1 MWWVNKFGSISGP
14 YSDEQIQKGI
24 RQNLFTK
31 LHKISADKQSWRR
44 LDQTEFWNPIS
55 RAPDQLDI
63 PVEFAGK
70 IGAVARGQEEIAPPA
85 PPISVEEP
93 ISQSKQKRF
102 DLLEF
107 VMDHKTGVG
116 IAGVGLCAGLFIVVG
131 ILVFGGRKAGSA
143 EVTKIRSEN
152 IVTNSPAVLV
162 ETQKPK
168 KASEISVNDFE
179 TVKRRVVL
187 VHTKEGASG
196 TGFLV
201 KMNDKKYVLTNDH
214 VIRSKSAP
222 DMVLVDGTKI
232 ELGKLSIARDRD
244 LARFEVSYD
253 GDYFELSDKLPNNND
268 EIWVYGNSMG
278 DDVITSLR
286 GFVTGVGSRVIKVN
300 AEIVGGNSGSP
311 ILGMDGKVVAVAA
324 YLLNGD
330 NGNDWR
336 TKDTSFDNVRRF
348 GIRVANVDWVNVD
361 SRKYENECAKL
372 ELVGVFWD
380 YLWPYLVCQDVSEE
394 KYNTLKLEQ
403 KDVDRKNFG
412 SDDVGF
418 HEMLM
423 DLSKS
428 YAGQGGSWRKWQNL
442 LRDRDALI
450 KRLNEAIAAG
460 DLTRE
465 NGEKAL
471 VEFDNKKKI
480 EATWENVKAKHREF
494 NAKRKEALIMAKEFL
509 TGIDWQ
515 DPLMKH
521 GYSADDKRRS
531 VDWYLEGIQ
540 YFLDQNAQQLK
551 DLNKALKK
559 LEKGDDDA
567 EE

>member
-44 LDQTEFWNPIS
+44 LDQTEFWNPIP
-55 RAPDQLDI
+55 RGPQPI
-63 PVEFAGK
+63 PLPPEFSGP
-70 IGAVARGQEEIAPPA
+70 IGPVDRGQGKDPPPV
-85 PPISVEEP
+85 PPISVEGHITP
-93 ISQSKQKRF
+93 SKQRRF
-102 DLLEF
+102 GLLEF
-107 VMDHKTGVG
+107 VTNHKTGVG
-116 IAGVGLCAGLFIVVG
+116 IAGAGLCASLFIAAGVLG
-131 ILVFGGRKAGSA
+131 FGSTQD
-143 EVTKIRSEN
+143 TKTPGGN
-152 IVTNSPAVLV
+152 AVTNNPTVVV
-162 ETQKPK
+162 EPPEPK
-168 KASEISVNDFE
+168 KNPKDQVPDFE

-187 VHTKEGASG
+187 VHTKEGVSG

-412 SDDVGF
+412 SDDAGF

-450 KRLNEAIAAG
+450 KRLDEAIAAG
-460 DLTRE
+460 ELTRE

-480 EATWENVKAKHREF
+480 EATWENVKAKLREF

-521 GYSADDKRRS
+521 GYSDDNKRRS

-559 LEKGDDDA
+559 LEKGDDDD

>member
-44 LDQTEFWNPIS
+44 LDQTEFWNPVS
-55 RAPDQLDI
+55 SVPDQLDI

-70 IGAVARGQEEIAPPA
+70 IGSVARGQEEAPPPA
-85 PPISVEEP
+85 PSISVEEHITP
-93 ISQSKQKRF
+93 SNQKRF

-107 VMDHKTGVG
+107 VIDHKTGVG
-116 IAGVGLCAGLFIVVG
+116 IAGVGLCACLLIVIG

-143 EVTKIRSEN
+143 EVAKILSEN

-168 KASEISVNDFE
+168 KTSEISVNDFE

-253 GDYFELSDKLPNNND
+253 GDYFELSDKLPNNDD

-412 SDDVGF
+412 SDDAGF

-471 VEFDNKKKI
+471 EEFDNKKKI

-559 LEKGDDDA
+559 LEKGDDDD

>member
-44 LDQTEFWNPIS
+44 LDQTEFWNPVS
-55 RAPDQLDI
+55 SAPDQLDI

-70 IGAVARGQEEIAPPA
+70 IGSVARGQEEVTPPA
-85 PPISVEEP
+85 SPISVEEP

-107 VMDHKTGVG
+107 VMEHKMSIGIVGVSF
-116 IAGVGLCAGLFIVVG
+116 CACFLIVVG
-131 ILVFGGRKAGSA
+131 VLVFSGNNA
-143 EVTKIRSEN
+143 EVAKSQSE
-152 IVTNSPAVLV
+152 IAVTNIPAAGA
-162 ETQKPK
+162 EAPMSKNKPQ
-168 KASEISVNDFE
+168 ILVNDFE
-179 TVKRRVVL
+179 AVKRRVVL

-253 GDYFELSDKLPNNND
+253 GDYFELSGKLPNNND

-300 AEIVGGNSGSP
+300 AEIVRGNSGSP
-311 ILGMDGKVVAVAA
+311 ILGEDGRVVAVAA

-330 NGNDWR
+330 NGNDWS

-361 SRKYENECAKL
+361 SRRYENECAKL
-372 ELVGVFWD
+372 ELIGVFWD

-412 SDDVGF
+412 SDDAGF

-423 DLSKS
+423 DLSRS

-442 LRDRDALI
+442 LRDREALI
-450 KRLNEAIAAG
+450 KHLNEAITSG

-509 TGIDWQ
+509 TSIDWQ
-515 DPLMKH
+515 NPLMKH
-521 GYSADDKRRS
+521 GYSDDDKRRS

-559 LEKGDDDA
+559 LEKGEDDD

>member
-14 YSDEQIQKGI
+14 YSDEQIQRGI

-44 LDQTEFWNPIS
+44 LDQTEFWNPVS
-55 RAPDQLDI
+55 SVPDQLDI

-70 IGAVARGQEEIAPPA
+70 IGSVARGQEEVLPPA
-85 PPISVEEP
+85 PAISVEEP
-93 ISQSKQKRF
+93 ITTSKQKRF
-102 DLLEF
+102 DLFEF
-107 VMDHKTGVG
+107 VMDYKTGVG
-116 IAGVGLCAGLFIVVG
+116 IAGVGLCVCLLIVIG

-143 EVTKIRSEN
+143 EVAKIRREN

-162 ETQKPK
+162 ETQKQK

-372 ELVGVFWD
+372 ELAGVFWD

-412 SDDVGF
+412 SDDAGF

-442 LRDRDALI
+442 LQDRDAFI

-471 VEFDNKKKI
+471 VEFDNKK
-480 EATWENVKAKHREF
+480 
-494 NAKRKEALIMAKEFL
+494 
-509 TGIDWQ
+509 
-515 DPLMKH
+515 
-521 GYSADDKRRS
+521 
-531 VDWYLEGIQ
+531 
-540 YFLDQNAQQLK
+540 
-551 DLNKALKK
+551 
-559 LEKGDDDA
+559 
-567 EE
+567 

>member
-44 LDQTEFWNPIS
+44 LDQTEFWNPVS
-55 RAPDQLDI
+55 SVPDQLDI

-70 IGAVARGQEEIAPPA
+70 IGSVARGQEEAPPPA
-85 PPISVEEP
+85 PSISVEEHITP
-93 ISQSKQKRF
+93 SKQKRF

-107 VMDHKTGVG
+107 VIDHKTGVG
-116 IAGVGLCAGLFIVVG
+116 IAGVGLCACLLIVIG

-143 EVTKIRSEN
+143 EVAKILSEN

-168 KASEISVNDFE
+168 KTSEISVNDFE

-330 NGNDWR
+330 IGTDWR

-412 SDDVGF
+412 SDDAGF

-471 VEFDNKKKI
+471 EEFDNKKKI

-559 LEKGDDDA
+559 LEKGDDDD

>member
-44 LDQTEFWNPIS
+44 LDQTEFWNPVS
-55 RAPDQLDI
+55 SVPDQLDI

-70 IGAVARGQEEIAPPA
+70 IGSVARGQEEAPPPA
-85 PPISVEEP
+85 PSISVEEHITP
-93 ISQSKQKRF
+93 SKQKRF

-107 VMDHKTGVG
+107 VIDHKTGVG
-116 IAGVGLCAGLFIVVG
+116 IAGVGLCACLLIVIG

-143 EVTKIRSEN
+143 EVAKNLSEN

-168 KASEISVNDFE
+168 KTSEISVNDFE

-412 SDDVGF
+412 SDDAGF

-471 VEFDNKKKI
+471 EEFDNKKKI
-480 EATWENVKAKHREF
+480 EDTWENVKAKHREF

-559 LEKGDDDA
+559 LEKGDDDD

>member
-1 MWWVNKFGSISGP
+1 MWWVSKFGSISGP

-31 LHKISADKQSWRR
+31 LHKISNDKQSWRR
-44 LDQTEFWNPIS
+44 LDQTEFWNPVS
-55 RAPDQLDI
+55 SAPDQLDI
-63 PVEFAGK
+63 PVAFAGK
-70 IGAVARGQEEIAPPA
+70 IGSVARGQEEVSSISPS
-85 PPISVEEP
+85 ISVQELDTQP
-93 ISQSKQKRF
+93 KRKRF
-102 DLLEF
+102 DLLEY
-107 VMDHKTGVG
+107 VMEHKMSIGIVGV
-116 IAGVGLCAGLFIVVG
+116 AFCACFLIVVG
-131 ILVFGGRKAGSA
+131 VLVFSGNNA
-143 EVTKIRSEN
+143 EVAKSQSE
-152 IVTNSPAVLV
+152 IAVTNSPAAGA
-162 ETQKPK
+162 EAPMSKNKPQ
-168 KASEISVNDFE
+168 ILVNDFE
-179 TVKRRVVL
+179 AVKRRVVL

-253 GDYFELSDKLPNNND
+253 GDYFELSGKLPNNND

-300 AEIVGGNSGSP
+300 AEIVRGNSGSP
-311 ILGMDGKVVAVAA
+311 ILGEDGKVVAVAA

-330 NGNDWR
+330 NGSDWS

-361 SRKYENECAKL
+361 SRRYENECAKL
-372 ELVGVFWD
+372 ELIGVFWD

-412 SDDVGF
+412 SDDAGF

-442 LRDRDALI
+442 LRDREALI
-450 KRLNEAIAAG
+450 KHLNEAITSG

-509 TGIDWQ
+509 TSIDWQ
-515 DPLMKH
+515 NPLMKH
-521 GYSADDKRRS
+521 GYSDDDKRRS

-559 LEKGDDDA
+559 LEKGDDDD

>member
-44 LDQTEFWNPIS
+44 LDQTEFWNPVS
-55 RAPDQLDI
+55 SVPDQLDI

-70 IGAVARGQEEIAPPA
+70 IGSVARGQEEVTPPD
-85 PPISVEEP
+85 PPISVKKP
-93 ISQSKQKRF
+93 ITPSKQKQF

-116 IAGVGLCAGLFIVVG
+116 IAGVGLCACLLIVIG

-143 EVTKIRSEN
+143 EVAKIRSEN

-168 KASEISVNDFE
+168 KTSEISVNDFE

-559 LEKGDDDA
+559 LEKGDDDD

>member
-44 LDQTEFWNPIS
+44 LDQTEFWNPVS
-55 RAPDQLDI
+55 SVPDQLDI

-70 IGAVARGQEEIAPPA
+70 IGSVARGQEEAPPPA
-85 PPISVEEP
+85 PSISVEEHITP
-93 ISQSKQKRF
+93 SNQKRF

-107 VMDHKTGVG
+107 VIDHKTGVG
-116 IAGVGLCAGLFIVVG
+116 IAGVGLCACLLIVIG

-143 EVTKIRSEN
+143 EVAKILSEN

-168 KASEISVNDFE
+168 KTSEISVNDFE

-412 SDDVGF
+412 SDDAGF

-471 VEFDNKKKI
+471 EEFDNKKKI

-559 LEKGDDDA
+559 LEKGDDDD

>member
-55 RAPDQLDI
+55 SAPDQLDI

-70 IGAVARGQEEIAPPA
+70 IGSVARGQEEVTPPD
-85 PPISVEEP
+85 PPISVKKP
-93 ISQSKQKRF
+93 ITPSKQKQF

-116 IAGVGLCAGLFIVVG
+116 IAGVGLCACLLIVIG

-143 EVTKIRSEN
+143 EVAKIRSEN

-168 KASEISVNDFE
+168 KTSEISVNDFE

-300 AEIVGGNSGSP
+300 AEIVGGNSGCP
-311 ILGMDGKVVAVAA
+311 ILVMDGKVVAVAA

-471 VEFDNKKKI
+471 EEFDNKKKI

-515 DPLMKH
+515 DSLMKH

-559 LEKGDDDA
+559 LEKGDDDD

>member
-1 MWWVNKFGSISGP
+1 M
-14 YSDEQIQKGI
+14 IQKGKHEI
-24 RQNLFTK
+24 R
-31 LHKISADKQSWRR
+31 I
-44 LDQTEFWNPIS
+44 
-55 RAPDQLDI
+55 
-63 PVEFAGK
+63 
-70 IGAVARGQEEIAPPA
+70 
-85 PPISVEEP
+85 
-93 ISQSKQKRF
+93 
-102 DLLEF
+102 
-107 VMDHKTGVG
+107 
-116 IAGVGLCAGLFIVVG
+116 
-131 ILVFGGRKAGSA
+131 
-143 EVTKIRSEN
+143 
-152 IVTNSPAVLV
+152 
-162 ETQKPK
+162 
-168 KASEISVNDFE
+168 
-179 TVKRRVVL
+179 
-187 VHTKEGASG
+187 
-196 TGFLV
+196 
-201 KMNDKKYVLTNDH
+201 
-214 VIRSKSAP
+214 
-222 DMVLVDGTKI
+222 
-232 ELGKLSIARDRD
+232 
-244 LARFEVSYD
+244 
-253 GDYFELSDKLPNNND
+253 
-268 EIWVYGNSMG
+268 
-278 DDVITSLR
+278 
-286 GFVTGVGSRVIKVN
+286 
-300 AEIVGGNSGSP
+300 
-311 ILGMDGKVVAVAA
+311 
-324 YLLNGD
+324 
-330 NGNDWR
+330 
-336 TKDTSFDNVRRF
+336 
-348 GIRVANVDWVNVD
+348 
-361 SRKYENECAKL
+361 
-372 ELVGVFWD
+372 
-380 YLWPYLVCQDVSEE
+380 YLVCQDVSEE

-471 VEFDNKKKI
+471 EEFDNKKKI

-559 LEKGDDDA
+559 LEKGDDDD

>member
-44 LDQTEFWNPIS
+44 LDQTEFWNPVS
-55 RAPDQLDI
+55 SVPDQLDI

-70 IGAVARGQEEIAPPA
+70 IGSVARGQEEVTPPD
-85 PPISVEEP
+85 PPISVKKP
-93 ISQSKQKRF
+93 ITPSKQKQF

-116 IAGVGLCAGLFIVVG
+116 IAGVGLCACLLIVIG

-143 EVTKIRSEN
+143 EVAKIRSEN

-168 KASEISVNDFE
+168 KTSEISVNDFE

-286 GFVTGVGSRVIKVN
+286 GLDTGVGSRVIKVN

-559 LEKGDDDA
+559 LEKGDDDD

>member
-44 LDQTEFWNPIS
+44 LDQTEFWNPVS
-55 RAPDQLDI
+55 SVPDQLDI

-70 IGAVARGQEEIAPPA
+70 IGSVARGQEEVLPPA
-85 PPISVEEP
+85 PAISVEEP
-93 ISQSKQKRF
+93 ITTSKQKRF
-102 DLLEF
+102 DLFEF
-107 VMDHKTGVG
+107 VMDYKTGVG
-116 IAGVGLCAGLFIVVG
+116 IAGVGLCVCLLIVIG

-143 EVTKIRSEN
+143 EVAKNLSEN

-168 KASEISVNDFE
+168 KTSEISVNDFE

-372 ELVGVFWD
+372 ELVGVLWD

-412 SDDVGF
+412 SDDAGF

-471 VEFDNKKKI
+471 EEFDNKKKI

-559 LEKGDDDA
+559 LEKGDDDD

>member
-44 LDQTEFWNPIS
+44 LDQTEFWNPVS
-55 RAPDQLDI
+55 SVPDQLDI

-70 IGAVARGQEEIAPPA
+70 IGSVARGQEEAPPPA
-85 PPISVEEP
+85 PSISVEEHITP
-93 ISQSKQKRF
+93 SKQKRF

-107 VMDHKTGVG
+107 VIDHKTGVG
-116 IAGVGLCAGLFIVVG
+116 IAGVGLCACLLIVIG

-143 EVTKIRSEN
+143 EVAKNLSEN

-168 KASEISVNDFE
+168 KTSEISVNDFE

-412 SDDVGF
+412 SDDAGF

-471 VEFDNKKKI
+471 EEFDNKKKI

-559 LEKGDDDA
+559 LEKGDDDD

>member
-44 LDQTEFWNPIS
+44 LDQTEFWNPVS
-55 RAPDQLDI
+55 SVPDQLDI

-152 IVTNSPAVLV
+152 IVTNSPAVLG

-412 SDDVGF
+412 SDDAGF

-471 VEFDNKKKI
+471 EEFDNKKKI

-559 LEKGDDDA
+559 LEKGDDDD

>member
-1 MWWVNKFGSISGP
+1 MWWVSKFGSISGP

-24 RQNLFTK
+24 RQNLFTR
-31 LHKISADKQSWRR
+31 LHKISNDKQSWRR
-44 LDQTEFWNPIS
+44 LDQTEFWNPVS
-55 RAPDQLDI
+55 SAPDQLDI
-63 PVEFAGK
+63 PVAFAGK
-70 IGAVARGQEEIAPPA
+70 IGSVARGQEEVSSISPS
-85 PPISVEEP
+85 ISVQELDT
-93 ISQSKQKRF
+93 QTKRKRF
-102 DLLEF
+102 DLLEY
-107 VMDHKTGVG
+107 VMEHKMSVG
-116 IAGVGLCAGLFIVVG
+116 IVGVAFCACFLIVVG
-131 ILVFGGRKAGSA
+131 VLVFSGNNA
-143 EVTKIRSEN
+143 EVAKSQSE
-152 IVTNSPAVLV
+152 IAVTNSPAAGA
-162 ETQKPK
+162 EAPMSKNKPQ
-168 KASEISVNDFE
+168 ILVNDFE
-179 TVKRRVVL
+179 AVKRRVVL

-253 GDYFELSDKLPNNND
+253 GDYFELSGKLPNNND

-300 AEIVGGNSGSP
+300 AEIVRGNSGSP
-311 ILGMDGKVVAVAA
+311 ILGEDGKVVAVAA

-330 NGNDWR
+330 NGNDWS

-361 SRKYENECAKL
+361 SRRYENECAKL
-372 ELVGVFWD
+372 ELIGVFWD

-412 SDDVGF
+412 SNDAGF

-442 LRDRDALI
+442 LRDREALI
-450 KRLNEAIAAG
+450 KHLNEAITSG

-509 TGIDWQ
+509 TSIDWQ
-515 DPLMKH
+515 NPLMKR
-521 GYSADDKRRS
+521 GYSDDDKRRS

-559 LEKGDDDA
+559 LEKGENDD